1 MFITFKVISYLKY
14 ISKPQLFQNKI
25 MGNEAFKIKILKLQI
40 QERPWFTDRANYK
53 ARNVIPEDY
62 NWDQKKKFIR

>member
-1 MFITFKVISYLKY
+1 
-14 ISKPQLFQNKI
+14 